1 MNILDADVSEMS
13 YAGDIGM
20 VEATVTLRVSDA
32 LRAAPYR
39 MRVPAFAPADL
50 RLNPA
55 ALKAHLIGD
64 ALQRHGGRGDV
75 NLAPIDIAARRVQ
88 PRQYPAI

>member
-1 MNILDADVSEMS
+1 MNILGADVSEMT

-32 LRAAPYR
+32 LRATPFQ
-39 MRVPAFAPADL
+39 MRVPAFAPAEL

-55 ALKAHLIGD
+55 ALRAHLIGD
-64 ALQRHGGRGDV
+64 ALRRNGGPGDV
-75 NLAPIDIAARRVQ
+75 NLAPVDISARRMQ
-88 PRQYPAI
+88 PGRQLTH